1 MTVTLNAP
9 YAGYATGTSR
19 QLRTSVEASLIAQ
32 GLASSVA
39 ETTITTGA
47 VTTSEVQGRVA
58 VPIGSSSVVVTN
70 PNVTAQSKVWAV
82 VAQAAADATLL
93 RVERVV
99 CAAGSFT
106 IFGTANA
113 TAATLIDWAIM
124 LPSGSTQTN

>member
-1 MTVTLNAP
+1 MAVTLNAA
-9 YAGYATGTSR
+9 YSGYAAGTNR
-19 QLRTSVEASLIAQ
+19 QFRTSTEASLISQ
-32 GLASSVA
+32 GLATTVA
-39 ETTITTGA
+39 DTSITTGA

-70 PNVTAQSKVWAV
+70 ATITPQSKVWAC

-106 IFGTANA
+106 IYGTANA
-113 TAATLIDWAIM
+113 TAATLIDWAIL
-124 LPSGSTQTN
+124 LPSGATQTN

>member
-1 MTVTLNAP
+1 MSVTLNAP
-9 YAGYATGTSR
+9 YSGYAAGTSR
-19 QLRTSVEASLIAQ
+19 QFRTSTEASLISQ
-32 GLASSVA
+32 GLASTVA
-39 ETTITTGA
+39 ETTITTGN

-58 VPIGSSSVVVTN
+58 VPIGASSVVVTN
-70 PNVTAQSKVWAV
+70 PTITPQSKVWAV

-124 LPSGSTQTN
+124 LPSGMTQAN